1 MTSSTQEKVMKNN
14 NLSTKLSEYISVT
27 STNIKDKL
35 CTFLIMLIIL
45 YILLKINS
53 TMDWPQSSKFQELQ
67 ICGYQM
73 LQLLI

>member
-14 NLSTKLSEYISVT
+14 TLSTKLSEYISVT

>member
-53 TMDWPQSSKFQELQ
+53 TMDWPQRSKFQELQ